1 LSSGEGLIW
10 AVRDGSDID
19 PGITDKRFL
28 VVQSELASTLRVMGR
43 DGSTLS
49 PVMREAWDH
58 GDLQIMTKNSPAKAT
73 AAHVSMIG
81 HITKVE
87 LRRYLTLTEQGNGF
101 ANRFLWICSQRSK
114 LLPDGGGEVDFT
126 SFDKRLAAAITSAR
140 DLKVREFRRDKEA
153 TKLWH
158 DQYEVL
164 SDDGRDGILGAVT
177 SRAEAHVVRLSL
189 IYALLDRETCE
200 IRLPHLEAALE
211 VWRYADDSARCIF
224 GDAQGD
230 PDADKL
236 LEALRRSGGLT
247 RTVISSLFSR
257 HMPSAR
263 IDSLLDGF
271 RRKGLAE
278 CRTEPTRG
286 APIQHWTPIS
296 PNSLIS
302 QPRGDS

>member
-19 PGITDKRFL
+19 PGITDKRL
-28 VVQSELASTLRVMGR
+28 QVVQSELASTLKVMGR
-43 DGSTLS
+43 EGSTLS
-49 PVMREAWDH
+49 AVIREAWDH
-58 GDLQIMTKNSPAKAT
+58 GDLQIMTKNCPAKAT

-81 HITKVE
+81 HITIGE

-101 ANRFLWICSQRSK
+101 ANRFLWICARRARE
-114 LLPDGGGEVDFT
+114 LPDGGNAIAWGP
-126 SFDKRLAAAITSAR
+126 FDKTLAAAIESAR
-140 DLKVREFRRDKEA
+140 SLGVRQFRRDTEA
-153 TKLWH
+153 TSLWH
-158 DQYEVL
+158 AEYAAL
-164 SDDGRDGILGAVT
+164 SDDGRDGILGEVT

-247 RTVISSLFSR
+247 RTVISSLFGR
-257 HMPSAR
+257 HKTAAS
-263 IDSLLDGF
+263 IDSLLEGF

-302 QPRGDS
+302 QPGGDS